1 LFITS
6 FRYKEVI
13 TIKLDADFYQQDAL
27 VVAQKLIGKL
37 LVRKLQGTEVISQ
50 IVETEAYIGPED
62 KGCHAYQ
69 NKRTKRTEVMFS
81 SGGHAYIYLIYGMY
95 YCFNVVASV
104 KDKPEAV
111 LIRAV
116 EPIAG
121 TDIIRENRAIKS
133 KKLAALTNGP
143 GKLCQAL
150 NLDKKLN
157 GYNLI
162 SGDELYL
169 TDDNTEQNCQI
180 VSTKRINIDYAEE
193 YRDTPWRFYL
203 KGNPFVSKL

>member
-1 LFITS
+1 VT
-6 FRYKEVI
+6 

-37 LVRKLQGTEVISQ
+37 LVRRLQGTEVICK

-69 NKRTKRTEVMFS
+69 NKRTKRTEAMFT
-81 SGGHAYIYLIYGMY
+81 SGGHAYIYVIYGMY

-121 TDIIRENRAIKS
+121 IDIIRENRAIKS
-133 KKLAALTNGP
+133 MKIAALTNGP

-150 NLDKKLN
+150 NIDKKLN

-162 SGDELYL
+162 SEDELYL
-169 TDDNTEQNCQI
+169 TGDNTDQDYQL
-180 VSTKRINIDYAEE
+180 VATKRINIDYAED
-193 YRDTPWRFYL
+193 YKDKPWRFYHQ
-203 KGNPFVSKL
+203 GNPFVSKL